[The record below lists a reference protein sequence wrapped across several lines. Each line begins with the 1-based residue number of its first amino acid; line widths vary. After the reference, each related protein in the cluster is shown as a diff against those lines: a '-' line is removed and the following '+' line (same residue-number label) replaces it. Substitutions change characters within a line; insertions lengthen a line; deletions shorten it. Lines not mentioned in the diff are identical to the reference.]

1 MALNCFS
8 RAIQLSDDSNL
19 SEVYYNLGHVA
30 ISIGDLQL
38 AYQCFKITISSNPNH
53 AESFNNLGVLEL
65 RKGNVEQ
72 AKSNFMQ
79 ASRISGFLF
88 EPCYNAAYLMY
99 KRGDFQESYTM
110 ALKSQELF
118 PEHEDSRELITNLQ
132 KHFSIM

>member
-1 MALNCFS
+1 MLA
-8 RAIQLSDDSNL
+8 DDSNL
-19 SEVYYNLGHVA
+19 CEIYYNIGHVA

-38 AYQCFKITISSNPNH
+38 AYQCFKIAISSNPNH

-65 RKGNVEQ
+65 RKGNLEQ

-79 ASRISGFLF
+79 GAKISGFLF
-88 EPCYNAAYLMY
+88 EPCYNAAFLMF
-99 KRGDFQESYTM
+99 KRGEFQESYTM

-118 PEHEDSRELITNLQ
+118 PEHEDTRELIKNLK